1 MSGLLFGLD
10 RLETERILE
19 FTHMKIMLFGA
30 AIVLL
35 SAATASA
42 DVQLTLQ
49 NGRVTIVAK
58 DASVRQI
65 LTEWARV
72 GHTKIV
78 NVERIPGAPM
88 TLELRNIPETQALD
102 ILMRSLSGYITAL
115 RAVEAANLSQFDRII
130 VMPTVASARPAT
142 ASAPPP
148 VFQQQTPQFTQQQ
161 PLVDD
166 DADDERPAP
175 NVTMPPNMVVPPNPN
190 ANRGPVFNNMA
201 PRGVEVTPQGTYPG
215 MPQGGFPTQQ
225 QQQQQQVPT
234 NTVSPTSPFGGVAVP
249 GMIVAPPPQPGQAQ
263 PGQIQQQQPQPGQP
277 VRRPG
282 GQEN

>member
-1 MSGLLFGLD
+1 
-10 RLETERILE
+10 
-19 FTHMKIMLFGA
+19 MKTMLFGA

-42 DVQLTLQ
+42 DVQLTMQ

-78 NVERIPGAPM
+78 NVERIPGGPV
-88 TLELRNIPETQALD
+88 TLELRNVTEAQALEV
-102 ILMRSLSGYITAL
+102 LLRTLSGYITAP

-142 ASAPPP
+142 TAPPPP
-148 VFQQQTPQFTQQQ
+148 VFQQQTPQFTQQP

-175 NVTMPPNMVVPPNPN
+175 NVAMPPNVVVPQQNPN
-190 ANRGPVFNNMA
+190 VNRGPVFNNSTP
-201 PRGVEVTPQGTYPG
+201 PRGPEIAPQGTYPG
-215 MPQGGFPTQQ
+215 MPPTGFPAQPQ
-225 QQQQQQVPT
+225 NPNQAPPV
-234 NTVSPTSPFGGVAVP
+234 NTPSPTSPFGGVAVP
-249 GMIVAPPPQPGQAQ
+249 GMIVAPPQQQPGQV
-263 PGQIQQQQPQPGQP
+263 PGQVIPPPQQPGQP

-282 GQEN
+282 GQQN